1 MSDLLGEVSL
11 AEISNKISYGYTAS
25 ATSKNTGVKFL
36 RITDIVPER
45 IDWESVPFCEISE
58 SDYQKYKINTGDIL
72 IARTGATTGYNKT
85 ITNLPY
91 PAVYASY
98 LIKYDLHTENV
109 SPYFVKYILQSSLW
123 YDYVSAVSGGSAQPG
138 ANAKVLGSFK
148 FSLPPLPEQK
158 AIASV
163 LSALDDKI
171 DLLQRQNQTL
181 EQMAATLFRQW
192 FIEEAKEDWEDGY
205 IIQMISLQNGYAF
218 KSKDFSEI
226 GIYKI
231 IKIKN
236 IDNKIVDIV
245 NTDFVSEDIAKQCA
259 DKFQIKNG
267 AILIA
272 MTGAE
277 IGKLGIVPKNS
288 DNLLL
293 NQRVGMFLP
302 KFNGAEFLAYLYFI
316 TDYGQEYIWN
326 AATGSAQ
333 PNISGYQIE
342 QAPFPIIP
350 TSQLEQYGS
359 RIKPYFDKLIDNL
372 GQIQTLQSLRDTL
385 LPKLISGEVR
395 LKGFEAV
402 S

>member
-192 FIEEAKEDWEDGY
+192 FIEEAQEDWEELTLDKIVSHFIDYRGKTPSKSDNGIPLVTAKIVKNGRIKTPTEFIAEEDY
-205 IIQMISLQNGYAF
+205 ASWMTRGMPELNDVVLTTEAPLGEVALIRNTNVALAQRIITMRCN
-218 KSKDFSEI
+218 KSKFDNVLLKYFLLSDEGQYELDSRASGTTVF
-226 GIYKI
+226 GIKASVLKKLP
-231 IKIKN
+231 IKLP
-236 IDNKIVDIV
+236 
-245 NTDFVSEDIAKQCA
+245 S
-259 DKFQIKNG
+259 
-267 AILIA
+267 L
-272 MTGAE
+272 AE
-277 IGKLGIVPKNS
+277 QKVI
-288 DNLLL
+288 
-293 NQRVGMFLP
+293 
-302 KFNGAEFLAYLYFI
+302 
-316 TDYGQEYIWN
+316 
-326 AATGSAQ
+326 
-333 PNISGYQIE
+333 
-342 QAPFPIIP
+342 
-350 TSQLEQYGS
+350 TSQLNLLE
-359 RIKPYFDKLIDNL
+359 DKMHSNEV
-372 GQIQTLQSLRDTL
+372 QISILENMRDTL

-395 LKGFEAV
+395 LKGFETVLQA
-402 S
+402 

>member
-1 MSDLLGEVSL
+1 MLELKNNSAG
-11 AEISNKISYGYTAS
+11 S
-25 ATSKNTGVKFL
+25 ATKFL
-36 RITDIVPER
+36 TLSILKDIRFTLPR
-45 IDWESVPFCEISE
+45 LSE
-58 SDYQKYKINTGDIL
+58 Q
-72 IARTGATTGYNKT
+72 
-85 ITNLPY
+85 
-91 PAVYASY
+91 
-98 LIKYDLHTENV
+98 
-109 SPYFVKYILQSSLW
+109 Q
-123 YDYVSAVSGGSAQPG
+123 
-138 ANAKVLGSFK
+138 
-148 FSLPPLPEQK
+148 

-205 IIQMISLQNGYAF
+205 INQMISLQNGYAF